1 MTKEASIN
9 KALTDGKITKRQHT
23 AMMRHQAHHSSPHIA
38 HMLKNMEHMTF
49 ANAHKAAKKAA
60 GD

>member
-9 KALTDGKITKRQHT
+9 KALKDGSITKRQHT
-23 AMMRHQAHHSSPHIA
+23 AMMRHQEGQSSPHIR
-38 HMLKNMEHMTF
+38 HMLKNMGHMTF
-49 ANAHKAAKKAA
+49 AKAHKAAKKEI